1 MNIEIE
7 RKFLLKNND
16 FKKMCYNKKHI
27 TQGYL
32 NSNKKRVVR
41 VRIIDDLAFLTIKGV
56 SDASGTTRFEWEKE
70 IDLKD
75 AKELMILC
83 ENGIIEKNRFYHKLG
98 NHIIEIDEFLGNNK
112 GLVIAEIELKNK
124 NETFLKPNYLG
135 IEVTNDK
142 KYYNSSLCLNP
153 FKNWTK
159 KTSN

>member
-1 MNIEIE
+1 M
-7 RKFLLKNND
+7 
-16 FKKMCYNKKHI
+16 
-27 TQGYL
+27 
-32 NSNKKRVVR
+32 
-41 VRIIDDLAFLTIKGV
+41 AFLTIKGV

-83 ENGIIEKNRFYHKLG
+83 ENGIIEKNRFYHNLG

>member
-16 FKKMCYNKKHI
+16 FKKMCYDKKHI

-70 IDLKD
+70 IDLKE

-83 ENGIIEKNRFYHKLG
+83 ENGVIEKHRYYHKLG
-98 NHIIEIDEFLGNNK
+98 NHIIEIDEFLGTNK
-112 GLVIAEIELKNK
+112 GLIIAEIELKDK
-124 NETFLKPNYLG
+124 DEFFLKPDYLG
-135 IEVTNDK
+135 VEVTNNKD
-142 KYYNSSLCLNP
+142 YYNSKLSLNP
-153 FKNWTK
+153 FNNWQK

>member
-16 FKKMCYNKKHI
+16 FKKMCYDKKHI

-41 VRIIDDLAFLTIKGV
+41 IRIIDDLAFLTIKGV

-83 ENGIIEKNRFYHKLG
+83 ENGVIEKYRYYHKLG
-98 NHIIEIDEFLGNNK
+98 NHIIEIDEFLGTNK
-112 GLVIAEIELKNK
+112 GLIIAEIELKDK
-124 NETFLKPNYLG
+124 DEFFLKPDYLG
-135 IEVTNDK
+135 VEVTNNKD
-142 KYYNSSLCLNP
+142 YYNSKLSLNP
-153 FKNWTK
+153 FNNWQK